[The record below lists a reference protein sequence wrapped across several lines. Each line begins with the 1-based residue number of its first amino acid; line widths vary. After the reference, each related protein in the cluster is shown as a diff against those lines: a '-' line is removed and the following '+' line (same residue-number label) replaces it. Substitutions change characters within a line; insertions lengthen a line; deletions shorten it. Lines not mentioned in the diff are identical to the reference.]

1 MCGCYCLRE
10 INGYQT
16 INEAMGER
24 MERIMKKGILIGVFV
39 FLWGCGCSMQKQ
51 KEKISDLPFH
61 VVEQKEIPN
70 ELMELIEKKKEG
82 AFHLSYEDGETLYI
96 VVGYGTMQTGGY
108 SIEVPQFYLTSENIV
123 IDTNLIGP
131 VDEAVKQASYP
142 YIVVSTEWREEPVTY
157 Q

>member
-1 MCGCYCLRE
+1 
-10 INGYQT
+10 
-16 INEAMGER
+16 

>member
-1 MCGCYCLRE
+1 MCGYYRLRE

-24 MERIMKKGILIGVFV
+24 MERILKKGILIGVFV